1 MTVATVRRLQ
11 LLQYLG
17 ELEQNIAENDEAIAH
32 LLHNGHNGRPRRQRR
47 RYWIRPWITRRTQYG
62 HFDRLM
68 KELETEDV
76 LSFKNFLRVEP
87 DMFRELVDRL
97 SPRLQKQ
104 DTWFRKAL
112 EPGLKLAITLWY
124 LATGES
130 YTSLMYG
137 FRVPHNTISLLI
149 REVCESIIAEY
160 ADEVIACPTT
170 TDEWQQIA
178 EQFKNRWNLDHVL
191 GALDGKHIAIKC
203 PRNGGSL
210 YYNYKGFH
218 SLILMG
224 LVDADYKF
232 IGVDIGANG
241 SASDATVFNNLEL
254 KDVIENQN
262 IGFPEADPLPNDNR
276 NIPYFIVGDD
286 AFPLRTWLMKPFAR
300 RTLTNEERIFNYR
313 LSRARRVVE
322 NAFGILANRWQCLL
336 APMHQEPETVSSMV
350 LACCCLHN
358 LMRMRFPNL
367 QNENLDQEDLNHHV
381 VPGAW
386 RNCANLTDLDNVGG
400 CNRATIAAKTQR
412 LYLKHYYNSPV
423 GAVPWQNDMI

>member
-1 MTVATVRRLQ
+1 MTVATVRRHQ
-11 LLQYLG
+11 VLQYLG

-32 LLHNGHNGRPRRQRR
+32 LLHNGRPRRQRR

-62 HFDRLM
+62 YFDRLM

-76 LSFKNFLRVEP
+76 FK
-87 DMFRELVDRL
+87 
-97 SPRLQKQ
+97 
-104 DTWFRKAL
+104 
-112 EPGLKLAITLWY
+112 KLAITLRY

-160 ADEVIACPTT
+160 ANEVIACPTT

-178 EQFKNRWNLDHVL
+178 EQFKNRWNLDHVI

-210 YYNYKGFH
+210 YNYKGFH
-218 SLILMG
+218 SLIFMG

-232 IGVDIGANG
+232 IWVDVGANG
-241 SASDATVFNNLEL
+241 SASDATVFNNSEL
-254 KDVIENQN
+254 KDVTKNQN

-300 RTLTNEERIFNYR
+300 RTLTNEERIFNY
-313 LSRARRVVE
+313 
-322 NAFGILANRWQCLL
+322 
-336 APMHQEPETVSSMV
+336 
-350 LACCCLHN
+350 
-358 LMRMRFPNL
+358 
-367 QNENLDQEDLNHHV
+367 
-381 VPGAW
+381 
-386 RNCANLTDLDNVGG
+386 
-400 CNRATIAAKTQR
+400 
-412 LYLKHYYNSPV
+412 
-423 GAVPWQNDMI
+423 